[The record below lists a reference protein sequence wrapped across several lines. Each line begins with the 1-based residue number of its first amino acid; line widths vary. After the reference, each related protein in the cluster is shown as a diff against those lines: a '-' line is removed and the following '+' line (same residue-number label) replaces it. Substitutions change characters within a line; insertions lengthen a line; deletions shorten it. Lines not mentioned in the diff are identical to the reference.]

1 MEILRA
7 PIDTLREGL
16 GASNLAQSHARG
28 HPVAEMAR
36 AHPKGEWELKMA
48 TLESVYGRHAAMH
61 ARMEAAIV
69 AQPLGA
75 GLLAGTDA
83 FGLDTLLGNQM
94 RFGTADAFGNPFEQ
108 PEMPFDAVD
117 VHTAAEIASAG
128 PAIPVGLMRR

>member
-1 MEILRA
+1 M
-7 PIDTLREGL
+7 
-16 GASNLAQSHARG
+16 
-28 HPVAEMAR
+28 AEMAR

-75 GLLAGTDA
+75 GSLAGTDA

-117 VHTAAEIASAG
+117 VHTAAEIASAAAHLDDMAVCEALG
-128 PAIPVGLMRR
+128 DALPVVFSNARRLLLSNI